1 MPIIPDDV
9 SPNDST
15 MWCDRAVKI
24 EPGSSELLVIAAIK
38 PWTCA
43 SCTAQFGRGNLLTM
57 DDAGPLC
64 LDCADLGH
72 LEYLPRGDAA
82 LTRRAKRGSRLS
94 AVVVQWSRARQRY
107 ERQGIL
113 AEVQA
118 IAEAER
124 ECLVDSEVHERRRE
138 RDARRRVVEDERFVA
153 EFGDTIRSRFPG
165 CSHERAERIARHAG
179 ARSSG
184 RIGRTSAGRL
194 LTPEAVRLAVI
205 ASVRH
210 EDTAYEDLLMSG
222 VPRMKAR
229 ELVREDV
236 DRVLRAWLSASTRP

>member
-1 MPIIPDDV
+1 MRARG
-9 SPNDST
+9 SPRLCQST
-15 MWCDRAVKI
+15 LGWLGDAHHPRR
-24 EPGSSELLVIAAIK
+24 
-38 PWTCA
+38 
-43 SCTAQFGRGNLLTM
+43 RGIWSIS
-57 DDAGPLC
+57 
-64 LDCADLGH
+64 
-72 LEYLPRGDAA
+72 RGDAA
-82 LTRRAKRGSRLS
+82 LTRRAKRGSLLS

-124 ECLVDSEVHERRRE
+124 ECLVDSEVRERRRE

-153 EFGDTIRSRFPG
+153 EFADAIRSRFPG

-194 LTPEAVRLAVI
+194 PTPGGSTAGCHCLSPTRRHRLRG
-205 ASVRH
+205 SPDERRSPN
-210 EDTAYEDLLMSG
+210 E
-222 VPRMKAR
+222 
-229 ELVREDV
+229 
-236 DRVLRAWLSASTRP
+236 SA

>member
-1 MPIIPDDV
+1 
-9 SPNDST
+9 
-15 MWCDRAVKI
+15 MWWNHAVKT
-24 EPGSSELLVIAAIK
+24 EPGPSELLVIAAIK
-38 PWTCA
+38 PWVCA

-94 AVVVQWSRARQRY
+94 AVVVQWSRTRQRY

-113 AEVQA
+113 AEVEA
-118 IAEAER
+118 ITKAER
-124 ECLVDSEVHERRRE
+124 ECLADTEVRQRRRE
-138 RDARRRVVEDERFVA
+138 RDARRRVIEDERFVPELA
-153 EFGDTIRSRFPG
+153 DAIRSRFPG
-165 CSHERAERIARHAG
+165 CSPGRAECIARHAG

-194 LTPEAVRLAVI
+194 LTPEAVQLAVI
-205 ASVRH
+205 ASIRH
-210 EDTAYEDLLMSG
+210 EDTAYEDLLMTG
-222 VPRMKAR
+222 VPRMEAR

-236 DRVLRAWLSASTRP
+236 DSVLCAWSNGSARP